1 MTISEPL
8 TLTIEP
14 PYIGSAFSPEVDIDE
29 TASNVTVTI
38 TDSRGEHSY
47 TIEKPAF
54 DETTASIDANGGTPS
69 VVVTASGSVGERDL
83 HFAFSNL
90 KGETGETG
98 ATGPQ
103 GPQGEQGP
111 QGIQGEIGPQGET
124 GPQGEKGD
132 TGATGAQ
139 GPKGE
144 TGATGPQG
152 PQGETGA
159 TGAAAGFGAVTAT
172 VDNAVGT
179 PSVEVTTS
187 GADTAKNFAFAFHNL
202 KGEQGE
208 PGEAQADG
216 FYPELGAGTADAIY
230 STDEVTDTFAQRV
243 SDHDGACRIVSL
255 QGRTVRWNQLANIS
269 SFIGNNA
276 TLEKNEP
283 TCKATSS
290 STTNYFGIRLVSSA
304 SGLITSGRKYLV
316 LSDVDIS
323 GLSGSVFRVMLTC
336 GGVTITTLNGS
347 TQVTNSGKIACIIT
361 VESAASLYLN
371 ATYPSGTTG
380 INGDYFSAK
389 TNIFDLTAMFGAG
402 NEPSTVAE
410 FERMYPEDY
419 YPYDAGSLLSVNIEG
434 IESAGVT
441 REIPLA
447 TYFPNGLR
455 SAGSVYDE
463 LTSDKTITR
472 IGARAYASG
481 DESDTSVNTDGTTT
495 FYALS
500 TPIETA
506 IDPPLNL
513 AYPTEQGGT
522 ESIVIPTG
530 EQSAAPTIAV
540 VYAYNADGVRDI
552 SQAIIANIEG
562 AKASTNYAIGGYF
575 VHAGKLYKA
584 TSAIATGEDIN
595 PGTNCTDTTV
605 MAELVRLTA

>member
-54 DETTASIDANGGTPS
+54 DETTASVDANVGTPS
-69 VVVTASGSVGERDL
+69 VVVTASGSVGARDL
-83 HFAFSNL
+83 NFAFKNL

-103 GPQGEQGP
+103 
-111 QGIQGEIGPQGET
+111 GPQGET

-139 GPKGE
+139 GPK
-144 TGATGPQG
+144 
-152 PQGETGA
+152 GETGA

-216 FYPELGAGTADAIY
+216 FYPDLGAGTSDALM
-230 STDEVTDTFAQRV
+230 STDDEVDTFARRV
-243 SDHDGACRIVSL
+243 SDHDGACRIISL
-255 QGRTVRWNQLANIS
+255 RGRTVRWNQLSANNFPQSTNRGITYVKTNGKITAS
-269 SFIGNNA
+269 GTFNETS
-276 TLEKNEP
+276 KNRAIFE
-283 TCKATSS
+283 
-290 STTNYFGIRLVSSA
+290 LVSNLVA
-304 SGLITSGRKYLV
+304 GHKYLIMAKDYTENAGNTGLLYV
-316 LSDVDIS
+316 LDGYTSVSSIASSPIFRTLVNTSIRFASIS
-323 GLSGSVFRVMLTC
+323 ADGQ
-336 GGVTITTLNGS
+336 TTYDMS
-347 TQVTNSGKIACIIT
+347 FVPQV
-361 VESAASLYLN
+361 
-371 ATYPSGTTG
+371 
-380 INGDYFSAK
+380 
-389 TNIFDLTAMFGAG
+389 FDLTAMFGAG
-402 NEPSTVAE
+402 NEPATVEE
-410 FERMYPEDY
+410 FERQYPESY
-419 YPYDAGSLLSVNIEG
+419 YPYDSGSLLSVNVEG

-441 REIPLA
+441 REIPVSS
-447 TYFPNGLR
+447 YFPDGMR

-463 LTSDKTITR
+463 LTSDKAITR
-472 IGARAYASG
+472 VGSRDYQSG
-481 DESDTSVNTDGTTT
+481 DESDTSIITDGTTT
-495 FYALS
+495 QYVLS
-500 TPIETA
+500 EPVVVD

-513 AYPTEQGGT
+513 AYPTEQGGI

-530 EQSAAPTIAV
+530 EQSAAPTLV
-540 VYAYNADGVRDI
+540 TVYAYDADGIVDK
-552 SQAIIANIEG
+552 SQSIVAPVEG
-562 AKASTNYAIGGYF
+562 ARASANYSVGSYL
-575 VHAGKLYKA
+575 VHDGTLYRV
-584 TSAIATGEDIN
+584 TTAIATGEAIN
-595 PGTNCTDTTV
+595 PGSNVTATTV
-605 MAELVRLTA
+605 MAELIRLTA